1 MTGQHVAYEVDDRTA
16 WIRIDRPERRNAM
29 AVQTT
34 EELIAAFARR
44 RGSGHLGGRAD
55 RHR

>member
-1 MTGQHVAYEVDDRTA
+1 VTDQHVVYEVVDRTA

-34 EELIAAFARR
+34 EELIAAFI
-44 RGSGHLGGRAD
+44 RAG
-55 RHR
+55 